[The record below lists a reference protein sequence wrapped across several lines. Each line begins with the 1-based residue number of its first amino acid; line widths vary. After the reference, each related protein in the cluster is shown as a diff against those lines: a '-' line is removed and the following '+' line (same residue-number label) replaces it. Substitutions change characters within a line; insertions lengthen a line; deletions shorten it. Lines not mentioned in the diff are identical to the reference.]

1 MIFTGVFEA
10 DKQVPL
16 KKQLSPSP
24 DRKFTKSGER
34 PIRARQLSV
43 KKT

>member
-16 KKQLSPSP
+16 MKKLSPSP
-24 DRKFTKSGER
+24 DRKFM
-34 PIRARQLSV
+34 
-43 KKT
+43 KTG